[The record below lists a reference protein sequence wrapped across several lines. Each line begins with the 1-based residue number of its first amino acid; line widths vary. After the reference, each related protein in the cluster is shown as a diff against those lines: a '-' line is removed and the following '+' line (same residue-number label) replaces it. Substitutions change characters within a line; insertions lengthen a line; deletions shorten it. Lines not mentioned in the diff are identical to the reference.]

1 MPAGHPGRL
10 LPGVPI
16 RGGLVSRLIDAFRGR
31 RAAESHSFALEG
43 NGLVLRLWDE
53 ELVEQMAAWTLHGF
67 PYHAFDLGY
76 LRDPGR
82 ARAALDRMRQAR
94 PHLHLV
100 ATDRNVAVGRVSV
113 NLEDVA
119 GLYLWSVHVPPEHEG
134 KGVCRR
140 MLATLIPWLEVQ
152 YPGRQVVLTSNAF
165 AERAHRA
172 YLALGFRQTDTR
184 WQYDREL
191 ATALDTC
198 TPEQREEIAPYL
210 RFSAGRWEV
219 RSFVFARP
227 AGLPI
232 PASALAR
239 SQSRRKSP

>member
-1 MPAGHPGRL
+1 M
-10 LPGVPI
+10 
-16 RGGLVSRLIDAFRGR
+16 SRLIDAFRGR
-31 RAAESHSFALEG
+31 RGDGGHPFAIEG
-43 NGLVLRLWDE
+43 HGLVLRLWDE
-53 ELVEQMAAWTLHGF
+53 ELVDQMAAWTLHGF
-67 PYHAFDLGY
+67 PYHAFDLDY
-76 LRDPGR
+76 LRDPDR
-82 ARAALDRMRQAR
+82 ARAALERMRQPR
-94 PHLHLV
+94 PHIHLV
-100 ATDRNVAVGRVSV
+100 ATERGMAVGRVSV

-152 YPGRQVVLTSNAF
+152 HPGRQVVLTSNAF

-172 YLALGFRQTDTR
+172 YRALGFQQTGTR

-191 ATALDTC
+191 AMGLTTC

-227 AGLPI
+227 AGLPV
-232 PASALAR
+232 SSLDLAR
-239 SQSRRKSP
+239 SQSRRTSP